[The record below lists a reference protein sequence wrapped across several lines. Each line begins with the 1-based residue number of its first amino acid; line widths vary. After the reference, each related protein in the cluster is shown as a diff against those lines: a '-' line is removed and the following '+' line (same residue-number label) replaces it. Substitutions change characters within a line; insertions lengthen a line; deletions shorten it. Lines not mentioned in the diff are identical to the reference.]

1 MVIIPGDAAA
11 LKAWVRERV
20 PFKAP
25 GRPNHRPRAG
35 RPSCNR
41 ARPKRHSRPRRLRR
55 PWRPFPSHPSV
66 TSKHRSP
73 RITELRAGAEDRR
86 PAQLAAMPAVAA
98 AGATVG
104 VVCAGHAGD
113 GGAAAEPATVGL
125 DAGHVATIATDCA
138 RLTDRGACTDTTIA
152 TALGAVV
159 GDLTDLARPLSSRRR
174 GTVDLDVADSG
185 TGVHAVLRAHPARR
199 SPEGRC
205 EEREFHQ
212 PGKRARVHAQVMLT
226 SGSGIQARR
235 PRRPGERPSPG
246 CRHQA
251 G

>member
-1 MVIIPGDAAA
+1 M
-11 LKAWVRERV
+11 
-20 PFKAP
+20 
-25 GRPNHRPRAG
+25 
-35 RPSCNR
+35 
-41 ARPKRHSRPRRLRR
+41 
-55 PWRPFPSHPSV
+55 
-66 TSKHRSP
+66 SP
-73 RITELRAGAEDRR
+73 RLETFPFAPIGHFEAPIAEDHRTDRR
-86 PAQLAAMPAVAA
+86 PAQLAAMPVVAA

-174 GTVDLDVADSG
+174 GTFDLDVADSG

-212 PGKRARVHAQVMLT
+212 PRKRARVHAQVMLT
-226 SGSGIQARR
+226 SPSGIQARR
-235 PRRPGERPSPG
+235 PRLEGAGEAARGDREDRLRLPG
-246 CRHQA
+246 
-251 G
+251 